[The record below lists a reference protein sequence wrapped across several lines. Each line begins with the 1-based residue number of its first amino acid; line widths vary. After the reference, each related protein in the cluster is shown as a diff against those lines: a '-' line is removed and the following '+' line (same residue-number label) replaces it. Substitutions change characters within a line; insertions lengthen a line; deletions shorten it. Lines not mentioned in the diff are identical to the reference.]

1 MNKRKWKQSS
11 VMVRN
16 IHGLMDC
23 LSTYNGVWCVL
34 FGKRGKFINSSWV
47 LSQQLRVLGNY
58 IKQGYLYYPER
69 TEEGM

>member
-1 MNKRKWKQSS
+1 MNKRKWKKSS

-16 IHGLMDC
+16 IHGLIDC
-23 LSTYNGVWCVL
+23 ISVYNGVWCVS
-34 FGKRGKFINSSWV
+34 FGKNGKFINSSWV

-58 IKQGYLYYPER
+58 IRRGCFYYPER

>member
-23 LSTYNGVWCVL
+23 LSAYNGVWCVL

-47 LSQQLRVLGNY
+47 LSQQLRVLVNY
-58 IKQGYLYYPER
+58 IKCGYLYYPER

>member
-23 LSTYNGVWCVL
+23 LSAYHGVWCVL
-34 FGKRGKFINSSWV
+34 FGKRGRFTNAPWV
-47 LSQQLRVLGNY
+47 MNQQLRVLVNY
-58 IKQGYLYYPER
+58 IKYGYLYYPER